1 MNPVFISGR
10 NRFMV
15 ISFGL
20 FIGLACVAG
29 FRARE
34 TAGTDV
40 LDGNFWKTQSL
51 VEVLPWWTRAA
62 VDREEGAFHTYLDR
76 QWRPGS
82 NSEKFPSM
90 ISRNIFGYAAA
101 YLMTGEENYLQI
113 ARNTVD
119 FLLKH
124 AWDEEFGGWYD
135 ILDRNGSPLARTK
148 DSFIQVYAITGLV
161 MYYIVTGDLEV
172 LRYIERANQILESR
186 TWDKES
192 GGYVKGLDRNLD
204 VKFNIKDFASQA
216 APVSGYLLYLYLA
229 TGEERYLEQ
238 MERVAGVIRGKMV
251 DPASGWV
258 LETFDRQWQYR
269 SSAAADGTEINI
281 GHNIETAWIFLRLF
295 LLTGKE
301 DYRQM
306 ALRLADRLHQYG
318 WNPDTGVWYQA
329 IGRKDPRIHSD
340 FSYWWIQAYGNMF
353 QLTLYRVTGERK
365 YLDYFRKGAQF
376 WNSFFI
382 DKEWGDTF
390 LSVYLD
396 GKCKDGTKANRF
408 KASYHNMEHG
418 LLNYLYLNLWVK
430 KKPVEL
436 HFYTCGRPQEM
447 ELRPIPVE
455 DRDIVVD
462 RVRMNEGIWTGTGRR
477 GKTVRL
483 PAGEKMRVTV
493 TLTGVKRKAK

>member
-1 MNPVFISGR
+1 MNPLSINRR
-10 NRFMV
+10 NRLVV
-15 ISFGL
+15 IALGL
-20 FIGLACVAG
+20 CVGMACAAG
-29 FRARE
+29 IRARE
-34 TAGTDV
+34 TADADV
-40 LDGNFWKTQSL
+40 RDGNFWKTQSL
-51 VEVLPWWTRAA
+51 VEILPWWTRAA
-62 VDREEGAFHTYLDR
+62 VDREGGAFHTYLDR
-76 QWRPGS
+76 KWRPGP

-101 YLMTGEENYLQI
+101 YLMTGEESYLRI

-119 FLLKH
+119 FLIEH
-124 AWDEEFGGWYD
+124 AWDGEFGGWYD
-135 ILDRNGSPLARTK
+135 ILDRNGNPLERTK
-148 DSFIQVYAITGLV
+148 DSFVQVYAITGLV
-161 MYYIVTGDLEV
+161 MYHIVTGDLDV
-172 LRYIERANQILESR
+172 LRYIEQANQLLETR
-186 TWDKES
+186 TWDGES
-192 GGYVKGLDRNLD
+192 GGYVKGLERNLE
-204 VKFNIKDFASQA
+204 VKVPIKDFASQA

-238 MERVAGVIRGKMV
+238 MERVAGVIRKRMV
-251 DPASGWV
+251 DPESGWV
-258 LETFDRQWQYR
+258 LETFDRQWKYLP
-269 SSAAADGTEINI
+269 SVAADGTEINV

-295 LLTGKE
+295 LITGKQ
-301 DYRQM
+301 DYRQT

-318 WNPDTGVWYQA
+318 WDPDRGVWYEA

-340 FSYWWIQAYGNMF
+340 FTYWWIQAYGNMF
-353 QLTLYRVTGERK
+353 QLTLYRVTGESR

-396 GKCKDGTKANRF
+396 GKRKDDTKANRF

-418 LLNYLYLNLWVK
+418 LLNYLYLNLWVR

-436 HFYTCGRPQEM
+436 HFHTGGRPQEM
-447 ELRPIPVE
+447 ELRPILVE

-462 RVRMNEGIWTGTGRR
+462 RARMNEGIWTGTGRG

-483 PAGEKMRVTV
+483 PAGEKMKVTV
-493 TLTGVKRKAK
+493 SLTGVKRKAK

>member
-1 MNPVFISGR
+1 MNPVFIRER
-10 NRFMV
+10 NRLVV
-15 ISFGL
+15 IFLGL
-20 FIGLACVAG
+20 FFGLACVAG
-29 FRARE
+29 IPAGE

-40 LDGNFWKTQSL
+40 LDGDFWKTQSL

-62 VDREEGAFHTYLDR
+62 LDREGGAFHTYLDR
-76 QWRPGS
+76 QWRPGG
-82 NSEKFPSM
+82 NGEKFPSM

-101 YLMTGEENYLQI
+101 YLMSGNETDLRI
-113 ARNTVD
+113 ARDTVD

-135 ILDRNGSPLARTK
+135 VLNRNGSPLARTK
-148 DSFIQVYAITGLV
+148 DSFVQVYAITGLV
-161 MYYIVTGDLEV
+161 MYFIVTGDPEV
-172 LRYIERANQILESR
+172 LRYIERANRILESR

-192 GGYVKGLDRNLD
+192 GGYVKGLERNLE
-204 VKFNIKDFASQA
+204 VKVNIKDFASQA

-251 DPASGWV
+251 DPESGWV
-258 LETFDRQWQYR
+258 LETFDRQWHSL
-269 SSAAADGTEINI
+269 SSAAADGTEINV
-281 GHNIETAWIFLRLF
+281 GHNIEAAWIFLRLF
-295 LLTGKE
+295 LLTGKQ

-318 WNPDTGVWYQA
+318 WNPDSGVWYQA
-329 IGRKDPRIHSD
+329 IGRTDPRIHSD
-340 FSYWWIQAYGNMF
+340 FTYWWIQAYGNMF
-353 QLTLYRVTGERK
+353 QLALYRVTGERK
-365 YLDYFRKGAQF
+365 YLDSFRKGARF

-396 GKCKDGTKANRF
+396 GRLKDGTKANRF

-418 LLNYLYLNLWVK
+418 LLNYLYLDLWVK

-436 HFYTCGRPQEM
+436 HFYTGGRPQEM
-447 ELRPIPVE
+447 ELRPILVE

-462 RVRMNEGIWTGTGRR
+462 RVRMNEGAWTGAGKG
-477 GKTVRL
+477 GKTVRV

-493 TLTGVKRKAK
+493 SLRDGKRKAK